1 MAKCIECGGEKK
13 TVFDYR
19 CNGKTKCCELY
30 VIFNNSKPPTPTGFC
45 LDCLLEMLRSEFQD
59 L

>member
-1 MAKCIECGGEKK
+1 MTKCLECEKKSK

-19 CNGKTKCCELY
+19 CNRKDKRCELY
-30 VIFNNSKPPTPTGFC
+30 VIFDNSKPPTPTGFC
-45 LDCLLEMLRSEFQD
+45 IDCLLKMLRSEFQD